1 MNKKIIFYLLGWI
14 MNMEAIFM
22 LLPCA
27 VAVIYRESSGI
38 WFLAVMAVCGSAGL
52 FLTRRKPDN
61 MVFFAK
67 EVLSLSR

>member
-1 MNKKIIFYLLGWI
+1 MNKKIIVYLLGWI

-38 WFLAVMAVCGSAGL
+38 WFLAVMAVCGTTGL
-52 FLTRRKPDN
+52 LLITWYSSPKR
-61 MVFFAK
+61 
-67 EVLSLSR
+67 VLSLSR

>member
-38 WFLAVMAVCGSAGL
+38 WFLAVMAVC
-52 FLTRRKPDN
+52 
-61 MVFFAK
+61 
-67 EVLSLSR
+67 